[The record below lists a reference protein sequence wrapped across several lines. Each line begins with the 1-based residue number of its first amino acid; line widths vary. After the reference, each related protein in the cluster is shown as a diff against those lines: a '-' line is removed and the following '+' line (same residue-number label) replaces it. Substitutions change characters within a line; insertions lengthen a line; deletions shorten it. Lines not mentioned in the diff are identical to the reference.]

1 MRSVWLLLG
10 AIFGY
15 VLMMR
20 TNPVAES
27 LRDGLR
33 ALRRYSSLWTILAVC
48 AFGYAAFDLAVRYSF
63 FRVMPEELRPAF
75 QWFREGKL
83 DELKLEHL
91 WKLPLQE
98 LKPAAL
104 SSFLPAL
111 ESTAGIFDNLVSTF
125 PIAAIGALLLLF
137 NWQGHQGVLFR
148 ALRRRFAWRGVVA
161 HFCILLCALAALLK
175 PAMFAM
181 PWYVDGGLWYRWA
194 PVLEW
199 LAFIFEY
206 LFGTLIQVYL
216 ILLAYCWVRGLT
228 FSTQHLRDFAI
239 RRFSL
244 VMRWAIV
251 VVALSS
257 VLINLPLILKN
268 FDVIARWLGQNPDEL
283 EQWIVDSWI
292 IIARGILA
300 AILILFATMQI
311 TLTFHSESLRRAV
324 GDHFR
329 FVARHWWTLGWFL
342 IIALVH
348 FFLLHFLNALLLL
361 GFGEGTALWVLWKLL
376 FPLLAAFVGA
386 WLLAS
391 WVIVYRRA
399 GAAQAGKTEWIEF

>member
-1 MRSVWLLLG
+1 MKSVWLLLG
-10 AIFGY
+10 AFLGY
-15 VLMMR
+15 ALMMR
-20 TNPVAES
+20 TNPVAGS

-33 ALRRYSSLWTILAVC
+33 ALRRYPSLWIILGVC
-48 AFGYAAFDLAVRYSF
+48 GLGYAAFELAVRYSF
-63 FRVMPEELRPAF
+63 SHVLPVDLRPGF
-75 QWFREGKL
+75 QWVRAGSL
-83 DELKLEHL
+83 DALTLESLWSLPWPQLKI
-91 WKLPLQE
+91 
-98 LKPAAL
+98 AAT

-125 PIAAIGALLLLF
+125 PLAALGALLLLF
-137 NWQGHQGVLFR
+137 NWQGHQAVLFR
-148 ALRRRFAWRGVVA
+148 ALLRRFAWRGSLA
-161 HFCILLCALAALLK
+161 HCGVLLCALAALLK

-181 PWYVDGGLWYRWA
+181 PWFVDGGLWYRWA

-206 LFGTLIQVYL
+206 LLGTAIQIYL
-216 ILLAYCWVRGLT
+216 ILLAYCWVRGIT

-244 VMRWAIV
+244 VMRWALV

-257 VLINLPLILKN
+257 VLINLPLIFKN
-268 FDVIARWLGQNPDEL
+268 FDFLGEWLGREPREL
-283 EQWIVDSWI
+283 ERWIVDFWI
-292 IIARGILA
+292 VTARGILA

-311 TLTFHSESLRRAV
+311 TLTFHSESLQRAV

-329 FVARHWWTLGWFL
+329 FVLRHWWRFGWFL
-342 IIALVH
+342 LIALVH
-348 FFLLHFLNALLLL
+348 CFFLHFLNALLSA

-376 FPLLAAFVGA
+376 FPLLAALIGA

-391 WVIVYRRA
+391 WVIVYRHA